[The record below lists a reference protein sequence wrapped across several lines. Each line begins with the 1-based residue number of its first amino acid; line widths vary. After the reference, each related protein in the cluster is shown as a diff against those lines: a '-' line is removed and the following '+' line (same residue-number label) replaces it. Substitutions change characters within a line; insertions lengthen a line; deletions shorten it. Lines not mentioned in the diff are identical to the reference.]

1 MGIVATKPFSAPP
14 ASFWEAAKSYRA
26 SPGWSRGEGTHGLAP
41 HELRS
46 IVEYQGE
53 ILSQTQLSS
62 ALSGLSDRQ
71 VLRTHVKLFVRQCG
85 TPTEAA
91 GLVVTHAINPNDVRE
106 KVRTAMAA
114 CGGRADESLL
124 SRLGLGCLSNSTYP
138 NRHMA
143 NMATVLDGPQVFLV
157 PLRDIEVGEELTHYY
172 NVDSLIRHV
181 RGRE

>member
-1 MGIVATKPFSAPP
+1 
-14 ASFWEAAKSYRA
+14 
-26 SPGWSRGEGTHGLAP
+26 
-41 HELRS
+41 
-46 IVEYQGE
+46 
-53 ILSQTQLSS
+53 
-62 ALSGLSDRQ
+62 
-71 VLRTHVKLFVRQCG
+71 
-85 TPTEAA
+85 
-91 GLVVTHAINPNDVRE
+91 
-106 KVRTAMAA
+106 MAA

-143 NMATVLDGPQVFLV
+143 NMATVLDGPQMFLV